1 MRAVY
6 NDALRCLIGVVLR
19 AAGALAEILHRLRAR
34 HHRLLWSRLRRRFGI
49 VPETE
54 LTTEVPPVDPAS
66 DPRRIASTSGT
77 RGGPKLLAYSRR
89 RIASVRWV
97 FVDSFMRAFRMLGV
111 RRTSMYVFGPVEPDG
126 SLSSLLLSE
135 AGSPSYVATLQ
146 APYRMHGWEPLRPL
160 HEAYGLEAVR
170 LWVLT
175 VSNPGVLYS
184 TNPSTMSIF
193 FDALED
199 DWTRCSALVRD
210 CVRTP
215 DKMVP
220 SLPAATRRIAS
231 DGYAQR
237 LKRIAES
244 PTFLPIEEWAP
255 ATRVY
260 ICWTGGYLAP
270 FLDRLDSRLPASR
283 FRRVPMYSMSTETVE
298 TIPDFRLGDPSFL
311 PIAPGV
317 CCEFLEAG
325 VPRAPVRLLAPDEL
339 SVGGVYE
346 LVISNAHG
354 LRRYCTGDLFRVER
368 FVSDLP
374 DLRFLRRRGLGY
386 SFTGEKLTEAQALLA
401 YERLRR
407 SFADLTADHAL
418 TCFPSLQP
426 VDGLPHYRLV
436 VVYPGQKD
444 PGPVAGLA
452 ERFDDLLREV
462 NSEYC
467 AKRSSGRLGAVRLER
482 VGLHGLRE
490 RLPRGS
496 GAGLD
501 SQFKFLP
508 LYPRL
513 WESSEGDRS
522 GSNRQPSA
530 RRGA

>member
-1 MRAVY
+1 MRAGY
-6 NDALRCLIGVVLR
+6 NDALRFLIGVALR

-49 VPETE
+49 FPEME

-66 DPRRIASTSGT
+66 DSTPIASTSGT
-77 RGGPKLLAYSRR
+77 RGSPKLLAYSQR
-89 RIASVRWV
+89 RIAAVRWA
-97 FVDSFMRAFRMLGV
+97 FVDSFMRAFWMLGV
-111 RRTSMYVFGPVEPDG
+111 HRTSMYVFGPVQTDG

-135 AGSPSYVATLQ
+135 AGRPSYLATLQ
-146 APYRMHGWEPLRPL
+146 APYRMHFWEPLRPL

-170 LWVLT
+170 LWVLA

-184 TNPSTMSIF
+184 TNPSTMSVF
-193 FDALED
+193 FDTLED
-199 DWTRCSALVRD
+199 DWPRCSALVRD

-215 DKMVP
+215 DKMDP
-220 SLPAATRRIAS
+220 LLAAATRRIAS
-231 DGYAQR
+231 KGYARR
-237 LKRIAES
+237 LQRIAES
-244 PTFLPIEEWAP
+244 PTFLPIDEWAP

-260 ICWTGGYLAP
+260 ICWTGGYVRP
-270 FLDRLDSRLPASR
+270 FLDRLELHLPASR
-283 FRRVPMYSMSTETVE
+283 FHRLPMYSMSTETVE

-325 VPRAPVRLLAPDEL
+325 VPRAPDQLLAPNEL
-339 SVGGVYE
+339 SVGCVYE
-346 LVISNAHG
+346 LVASNAHG
-354 LRRYCTGDLFRVER
+354 LRRYCTGDLFTVER
-368 FVSDLP
+368 FVGDLP
-374 DLRFLRRRGLGY
+374 DLRFLRRRDLGY
-386 SFTGEKLTEAQALLA
+386 SFTGEKLTGTQTLLA
-401 YERLRR
+401 YDRLRG
-407 SFADLTADHAL
+407 SFPDLDDDHAL

-426 VDGLPHYRLV
+426 VEGLPHYRLV
-436 VVYPGQKD
+436 LVYPGQRD

-452 ERFDDLLREV
+452 ERFDELLRDV
-462 NSEYC
+462 NSEYR

-496 GAGLD
+496 GSGLD

-513 WESSEGDRS
+513 WESSEVGRS
-522 GSNRQPSA
+522 ASNRQPSA
-530 RRGA
+530 PHKA

>member
-1 MRAVY
+1 MRAGC
-6 NDALRCLIGVVLR
+6 NDALRFLIGAVLR

-34 HHRLLWSRLRRRFGI
+34 RHRLLWSRLRRRFGI
-49 VPETE
+49 FPETE

-66 DPRRIASTSGT
+66 DSTRIASTSGT
-77 RGGPKLLAYSRR
+77 RGSPKLLAYSRR
-89 RIASVRWV
+89 RIAAVRWV
-97 FVDSFMRAFRMLGV
+97 FVDSFMRAFRMLAV
-111 RRTSMYVFGPVEPDG
+111 RRTSMYVFGPVQPDG

-135 AGSPSYVATLQ
+135 AGRPSYIATLQ
-146 APYRMHGWEPLRPL
+146 APYRMHSWEPLRPL
-160 HEAYGLEAVR
+160 HDAYGLEAVR
-170 LWVLT
+170 LWILT

-184 TNPSTMSIF
+184 TNPSTMSNF
-193 FDALED
+193 FDTLED
-199 DWTRCSALVRD
+199 DWPRCSALVRD

-215 DKMVP
+215 DKLEP
-220 SLPAATRRIAS
+220 SLAAATRRIAS
-231 DGYAQR
+231 NGYAQR
-237 LKRIAES
+237 LQRIAES
-244 PTFLPIEEWAP
+244 PTFLPLDEWAP

-260 ICWTGGYLAP
+260 VCWTGGYLAP
-270 FLDRLDSRLPASR
+270 FLDRLELHLPASR
-283 FRRVPMYSMSTETVE
+283 FRRVAMYSMSTETIE

-325 VPRAPVRLLAPDEL
+325 APRAPERLMAPNEL

-346 LVISNAHG
+346 LVVSTAYG

-386 SFTGEKLTEAQALLA
+386 SFTGEKLTGDQALLA

-407 SFADLTADHAL
+407 SFPDLADDQAL
-418 TCFPSLQP
+418 TCFPCVQQAE
-426 VDGLPHYRLV
+426 GLPHYRLV
-436 VVYPGQKD
+436 LVYPGQQD

-452 ERFDDLLREV
+452 ERFDELLCDV
-462 NSEYC
+462 NSEYF

-482 VGLHGLRE
+482 VGLQALRE
-490 RLPRGS
+490 RLPKGS
-496 GAGLD
+496 AAGLD

-513 WESSEGDRS
+513 WESSEGDRPAP
-522 GSNRQPSA
+522 NRRPSDL
-530 RRGA
+530 RGA

>member
-1 MRAVY
+1 MRAGY
-6 NDALRCLIGVVLR
+6 NDGLRFLIGVVLR

-49 VPETE
+49 FPEME

-66 DPRRIASTSGT
+66 DPTRIASTSGT
-77 RGGPKLLAYSRR
+77 RGSPKLLAYSRR
-89 RIASVRWV
+89 RIAAVRWA

-111 RRTSMYVFGPVEPDG
+111 RRTSMYVFGPVQPDG

-135 AGSPSYVATLQ
+135 AGRPSYLATLQ
-146 APYRMHGWEPLRPL
+146 APYRMHCWEPLRPL

-170 LWVLT
+170 LWVLA

-193 FDALED
+193 FDTLED
-199 DWTRCSALVRD
+199 DWPRCSALVRD

-215 DKMVP
+215 DKMDP
-220 SLPAATRRIAS
+220 SLAAATRRIAS
-231 DGYAQR
+231 NGYARR
-237 LKRIAES
+237 LQRIAES
-244 PTFLPIEEWAP
+244 PTFLPIDEWAP

-260 ICWTGGYLAP
+260 SCWTGGYLTP
-270 FLDRLDSRLPASR
+270 FLDRLESRLPASR
-283 FRRVPMYSMSTETVE
+283 FRRVPMYSISTETIE

-317 CCEFLEAG
+317 CCEFLESDA
-325 VPRAPVRLLAPDEL
+325 PRAPDQLLAPDEL
-339 SVGGVYE
+339 SVGCVYE
-346 LVISNAHG
+346 LVVSNAHG
-354 LRRYCTGDLFRVER
+354 LRRYCTGDLFKVER
-368 FVSDLP
+368 CVGDLP

-386 SFTGEKLTEAQALLA
+386 SFTGEKLTGDQALLA
-401 YERLRR
+401 YKRLRR
-407 SFADLTADHAL
+407 SFPGLADDHAL

-426 VDGLPHYRLV
+426 VEGLPHYRLV
-436 VVYPGQKD
+436 LVYPGQKD

-452 ERFDDLLREV
+452 ERFDELLSDM
-462 NSEYC
+462 NSEYR
-467 AKRSSGRLGAVRLER
+467 AKRSGGRLGAVRLER
-482 VGLHGLRE
+482 AGLHGLRE

-496 GAGLD
+496 GPGLD

-513 WESSEGDRS
+513 WESSEGDQS
-522 GSNRQPSA
+522 ASNRRPSA
-530 RRGA
+530 PRGT